1 MMSLG
6 HNTMDGKKLLGFIE
20 RIERL
25 KAQQK
30 AIGADIKV
38 IKSEAEREGFSAKGV
53 TVSLQ
58 ARALKPSQF
67 REAEDLRD
75 LYLHAI
81 GMAAPPPLFK
91 MLESMTSDAMGKNEV
106 IERFK
111 ELVPTG
117 ASIIV
122 EMDGPPIRLFRDKD
136 GKAQAEEVKP
146 AKARGA
152 SASSAG
158 AVLPEREDAEVPKC
172 TPAEAEKLGADAF
185 DADQPI
191 TANPFPFGD
200 KRQPK
205 WDAGWRAKSGSD
217 GMGPDDKRRED

>member
-1 MMSLG
+1 MTLG
-6 HNTMDGKKLLGFIE
+6 QNTMDGKKLLSFLE

-25 KAQQK
+25 RAQQK
-30 AIGADIKV
+30 ALRADIKV
-38 IKSEAEREGFSAKGV
+38 IKSEAEREGFSGKGIV
-53 TVSLQ
+53 LSLQ

-67 REAEDLRD
+67 REAEDVRD

-122 EMDGPPIRLFRDKD
+122 EMDGPAIRLFRDKD

-146 AKARGA
+146 PKQRGA
-152 SASSAG
+152 SAAPSSIM
-158 AVLPEREDAEVPKC
+158 PEREDVEVPNC
-172 TPAEAEKLGADAF
+172 TPAEAERLGSDAF

-205 WDAGWRAKSGSD
+205 WDAGWRKRSGSD
-217 GMGPDDKRRED
+217 GMGPDTGEPK